1 MNKNHSR
8 FFLALGISA
17 LLTACSGLD
26 TQVPTPTP
34 TPPPPA
40 PTPPSPSPAPTPTP
54 PAGKT
59 LTYQSSNENFLNPE
73 RGFYVSV
80 PLTEETNLSWVKPQ
94 HQVTVVHSYVRLDA
108 YRTSLVPQTYIS
120 QVTRGLEAARRA
132 GLKVVLRFAYNFGF
146 EADAPLDWVLRHIEQ
161 FQPVLRDYKDV
172 ILVLQAGF
180 IGAWGEWHAS
190 TNGLTSLTNKRT
202 ILNALLAATPT
213 DRMVQLRYPGD
224 LQALYPTPV
233 DSSTAYSGSN
243 QARVGHHNDCFLSG
257 PDDTGTYNP
266 ISQKSAMQ
274 SYLDRM
280 TEFTGVGGETCQ
292 VNPSQHRTDCPTA
305 LAEMRRF
312 RWSYLNLTFYRPAI
326 DRWRAEGC
334 FEEIARRLGYR
345 FSLVRAVVPEQVSR
359 SGRLQMSLEIAN
371 EGFATP
377 FNPRPVQLV
386 LRAHGTQTVYTVALN
401 SDPRRWTAGQ
411 TTTITVDAPL
421 PANLPAGDY
430 DLLLHLPDAAS
441 GLSSRPEYAIRLANQ
456 NTWEASTGY
465 NNLQTILKVQ

>member
-1 MNKNHSR
+1 MINNPHR
-8 FFLALGISA
+8 ILLGLGLALFF
-17 LLTACSGLD
+17 TACSSLD
-26 TQVPTPTP
+26 TQVP
-34 TPPPPA
+34 A
-40 PTPPSPSPAPTPTP
+40 PPSNPLPNPPS
-54 PAGKT
+54 GKIIS
-59 LTYQSSNENFLNPE
+59 YQSSSENFLNPE
-73 RGFYVSV
+73 RGFYLSV
-80 PLTEETNLSWVKPQ
+80 PITQETDLSWVKPQ
-94 HQVTVVHSYVRLDA
+94 HRVTVVHSYVRLDA
-108 YRTSLVPQTYIS
+108 YRTSLVPQSYIA

-146 EADAPLDWVLRHIEQ
+146 EADAPLEWVLRHIEQ

-202 ILNALLAATPT
+202 ILNALLTATPS

-224 LQALYPTPV
+224 LMALYPTPL
-233 DSSTAYSGSN
+233 DSNTGFSGSN

-257 PDDTGTYNP
+257 PDDTGTYHP
-266 ISQKSAMQ
+266 IGQKSAMQ
-274 SYLDRM
+274 SYLERM
-280 TEFTGVGGETCQ
+280 SEFTGVGGETCQ
-292 VNPSQHRTDCPTA
+292 VNSGQQRTDCPTA

-334 FEEIARRLGYR
+334 FDEIARKLGYR
-345 FSLVRAVVPEQVSR
+345 FRLVRAVVPEQVGR

-371 EGFATP
+371 DGFATP

-386 LRAHGTQTVYTVALN
+386 LRARGTQAVYTVAVS
-401 SDPRRWTAGQ
+401 SDPRRWRAGQ
-411 TTTITVDAPL
+411 TTTIGIDVAL
-421 PANLPAGDY
+421 PTSLPAGEY

-465 NNLQTILKVQ
+465 NNLQTTLKVQ

>member
-1 MNKNHSR
+1 
-8 FFLALGISA
+8 
-17 LLTACSGLD
+17 
-26 TQVPTPTP
+26 VPTPST
-34 TPPPPA
+34 
-40 PTPPSPSPAPTPTP
+40 
-54 PAGKT
+54 GKT
-59 LTYQSSNENFLNPE
+59 ITYQSSNENFLNPE
-73 RGFYVSV
+73 RGFYLSI
-80 PLTEETNLSWVKPQ
+80 PITQETDLSWVKAQ
-94 HQVTVVHSYVRLDA
+94 HWVTVVHSYVRLDA
-108 YRTSLVPQTYIS
+108 YRTSLVPQSYIS

-161 FQPVLRDYKDV
+161 FQPVLHDYKDV

-190 TNGLTSLTNKRT
+190 TNGLTSLANKRT
-202 ILNALLAATPT
+202 ILNALLAATPA

-224 LQALYPTPV
+224 LMALYPTPL
-233 DSSTAYSGSN
+233 DSSTAFSGSG
-243 QARVGHHNDCFLSG
+243 QARVGHHNDCFLSS

-280 TEFTGVGGETCQ
+280 TEFTVVGGETCQ
-292 VNPSQHRTDCPTA
+292 VNASQQRTDCPTA

-334 FEEIARRLGYR
+334 FDEIARNLGYR
-345 FSLVRAVVPEQVSR
+345 FRLVRAVIPEQASR

-386 LRAHGTQTVYTVALN
+386 LRARGTQTVYTAALN
-401 SDPRRWTAGQ
+401 TDPRRWTAGQ
-411 TTTITVDAPL
+411 TTTIGVDVAL
-421 PANLPAGDY
+421 PANLPAGEY
-430 DLLLHLPDAAS
+430 DLLLHLPDADS
-441 GLSSRPEYAIRLANQ
+441 RLSSRAEYAIRLANQ

-465 NNLQTILKVQ
+465 NNLQTTLKVQ